1 MRVYIHTLLAVHA
14 YIWQTFWRDMN
25 PWMILTSFPGATG
38 EEARWYHSG
47 LRVGNDLRYEFRE
60 YYEMPCHLVY
70 LEVFN
75 VYTYLKTVALC
86 CCFSEEKL
94 TQQTI
99 VFLFGTCFFPIK
111 NDPNFPLFGA
121 SLCFCY
127 IEVVADESEAE
138 IRIGSL
144 FLGFKS
150 AKKKTYMWH
159 THTQTSFIEWIFIRW
174 LYVYFFKKHID

>member
-1 MRVYIHTLLAVHA
+1 
-14 YIWQTFWRDMN
+14 
-25 PWMILTSFPGATG
+25 
-38 EEARWYHSG
+38 
-47 LRVGNDLRYEFRE
+47 
-60 YYEMPCHLVY
+60 MPCHLVY

-150 AKKKTYMWH
+150 AKKKTYM
-159 THTQTSFIEWIFIRW
+159 
-174 LYVYFFKKHID
+174 